1 MLLLGLNI
9 FKTINEMLV
18 NAFGLT
24 LKSLFIHFVLVF
36 YLYNEQS
43 TEYRGEPQ
51 KIPT

>member
-1 MLLLGLNI
+1 
-9 FKTINEMLV
+9 MLV

-36 YLYNEQS
+36 CLYNEQS
-43 TEYRGEPQ
+43 TEYRSEPQ

>member
-1 MLLLGLNI
+1 
-9 FKTINEMLV
+9 MLV

-36 YLYNEQS
+36 YLYNELS